1 MSMNWVDA
9 LLVLLILTAVVIGS
23 KKGLIRELMA
33 FVIFFAAVIVA
44 VNYIDH
50 FAVWVYDQVGGSPLV
65 SAFLAFAILLALSYA
80 VFKILGMA
88 FYKVANLK
96 QSGRKD
102 QMGGALIGFLR
113 GWVAV
118 GFLTF
123 MAFLLPLPDA
133 FYTAFESSMFGP
145 VMAKTVPLMYEGTS
159 PLHPSKDSFMG
170 QMERTLLVAPRES
183 GRDSKALDRH
193 RVQVH
198 RVLYQMERFFTPS
211 FDADEP

>member
-1 MSMNWVDA
+1 MNWVDA
-9 LLVLLILTAVVIGS
+9 VLILLLLVMVVIGS

-33 FVIFFAAVIVA
+33 FVVFFAAVIVS

-65 SAFLAFAILLALSYA
+65 SAFLAFALLLAISYA
-80 VFKILGMA
+80 VFKLLGML
-88 FYKVANLK
+88 FYRIANIK
-96 QSGRKD
+96 TIGKKD

-113 GWVAV
+113 GWVAI
-118 GFLTF
+118 GFLT
-123 MAFLLPLPDA
+123 MLAFLLPLPDA

-159 PLHPSKDSFMG
+159 PLHPGRPSFMG
-170 QMERTLLVAPRES
+170 QMEQALLVAPDDTPK
-183 GRDSKALDRH
+183 GRQALDEH

-198 RVLYQMERFFTPS
+198 RVLYQMERFFTSS
-211 FDADEP
+211 FKDQP

>member
-1 MSMNWVDA
+1 MNWVDGILILL
-9 LLVLLILTAVVIGS
+9 LLVMVVIGS

-33 FVIFFAAVIVA
+33 FVIFFAAVIVS

-50 FAVWVYDQVGGSPLV
+50 FAVWVYNQVGGSPLI
-65 SAFLAFAILLALSYA
+65 SAFLAFAILLAVTYA
-80 VFKILGMA
+80 AFKLLGLL
-88 FYKVANLK
+88 FYRVANLK
-96 QSGRKD
+96 QIGKKD

-113 GWVAV
+113 GWVAI

-145 VMAKTVPLMYEGTS
+145 VVAKTVPLMYEGTS
-159 PLHPSKDSFMG
+159 PLHPSRPSFMG
-170 QMERTLLVAPRES
+170 QLEQALLVAPND
-183 GRDSKALDRH
+183 GKGDSRALDEH

-198 RVLYQMERFFTPS
+198 RVLYQMERFFTTS
-211 FDADEP
+211 MDDT

>member
-1 MSMNWVDA
+1 MNWIDA
-9 LLVLLILTAVVIGS
+9 ILIILLLTAVVIGS

-33 FVIFFAAVIVA
+33 FVIFFIAVIVS

-50 FAVWVYDQVGGSPLV
+50 FAVWVYDQVGGSPLI

-80 VFKILGMA
+80 AFKLLGML
-88 FYKVANLK
+88 FYRIANIK

-102 QMGGALIGFLR
+102 QMGGALVGFLR

-123 MAFLLPLPDA
+123 MAFLLPMPDG
-133 FYTAFESSMFGP
+133 FYMAFESSMFGP
-145 VMAKTVPLMYEGTS
+145 VMAKTIPLMYEGTS
-159 PLHPSKDSFMG
+159 PLHPDKPSFMG
-170 QMERTLLVAPRES
+170 QMEQTLLVAPTEGKRS
-183 GRDSKALDRH
+183 NKALDEH
-193 RVQVH
+193 RVEVH

-211 FDADEP
+211 EDET